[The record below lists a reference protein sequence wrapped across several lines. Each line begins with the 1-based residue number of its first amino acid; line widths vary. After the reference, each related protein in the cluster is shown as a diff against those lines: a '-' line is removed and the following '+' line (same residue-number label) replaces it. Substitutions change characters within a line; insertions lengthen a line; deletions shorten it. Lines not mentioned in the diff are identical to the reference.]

1 MTITFIGTSGCT
13 AATISGGV
21 ATATFATAPSA
32 GDTIIA
38 LSVIGST
45 KSTGG
50 TVTSSSGIIYSLL
63 ATVNTSRVWGRIYA
77 RRSTGEGGTTIDC
90 SGTGGS
96 SDSAAVLA
104 FVFRGT
110 DPGNVLSSNV
120 ITQTNGTGASSLPDS
135 PAGTS
140 FFTGD
145 AIVSAVCNSV
155 YNASLVTAPS
165 CDGTIAK
172 TFLNLIS
179 TGATDTLSC
188 QGAMSWFL
196 STGSSKAY
204 NPNSYSSFT
213 TGSWVGFTV
222 VVKSTDTQRGYDA
235 TPAQNY
241 TVLYPS
247 VSMIGY

>member
-50 TVTSSSGIIYSLL
+50 TVTSSSGIVYSNL
-63 ATVNTSRVWGRIYA
+63 ATVNTSRVWGRIWA
-77 RRSTGEGGTTIDC
+77 RQSTGEGGTTITC

-96 SDSAAVLA
+96 SDSAAILA
-104 FVFRGT
+104 FVFRGAS
-110 DPGNVLSSNV
+110 PGNVGSSNI
-120 ITQTNGTGASSLPDS
+120 ITETNATGASSQPNS
-135 PAGTS
+135 PAEVS

-145 AIVSAVCNSV
+145 AVISAVCNSV

-165 CDGTIAK
+165 CDGTI
-172 TFLNLIS
+172 
-179 TGATDTLSC
+179 
-188 QGAMSWFL
+188 
-196 STGSSKAY
+196 
-204 NPNSYSSFT
+204 
-213 TGSWVGFTV
+213 
-222 VVKSTDTQRGYDA
+222 
-235 TPAQNY
+235 
-241 TVLYPS
+241 
-247 VSMIGY
+247 